1 MGIFNQAAQGV
12 SPEQS
17 RAVFKAARD
26 KTMVERQ
33 QNVPVLRPR
42 GMGESTVIRQQHHQN
57 MKQDHKR
64 SLAINERA
72 QQLYQ
77 KQASEM
83 KTQPQHQRATTNNF
97 NQHAAQAWD
106 MKELSL

>member
-1 MGIFNQAAQGV
+1 MRIFNQAARGI

-17 RAVFKAARD
+17 RATFKAARD

-33 QNVPVLRPR
+33 QSVPVLRPH
-42 GMGESTVIRQQHHQN
+42 GMGADEVIRQSHRSA
-57 MKQDHKR
+57 MRQDHNRAK
-64 SLAINERA
+64 SLNERA
-72 QQLYQ
+72 KQLYQ
-77 KQASEM
+77 QQASEI
-83 KTQPQHQRATTNNF
+83 KTQAKHPRQTTNNF